1 MSDRIYEKKTL
12 TLILA
17 VSVFILQ
24 GLGTN
29 AAGPAQAEPQAK
41 APVATTAMSLRDCID
56 TAIAS
61 NPGLNAA
68 RNGALAAEE
77 AAGAARSGYLPRLDF
92 QAGYKRWE
100 NHAFLPDS
108 IQNLPFGPVSSVIG
122 PTDSY
127 NLGISG
133 SYTLFDSG
141 RRKSTVRGAEAMKDA
156 AGQSASQTGQDVVMG
171 VYSAYYGLL
180 AAKADLDSADK
191 SLKRSNDHLRLAEE
205 RKSVGAVPLA
215 DVLRARVGV
224 ANSKLA
230 LVSAKSAVDIAKGNL
245 NTAMGRPAETPLA
258 ILDDESE
265 TTPPGKFSVEEAMNR
280 AINNR
285 PDLQAAI
292 SAESAKKE
300 GVSAAKSA
308 YGPSVVAQAAYGR
321 LDSSFFPYDKDWAVG
336 VAVRIPVF
344 TGFERGHKLALA
356 RAELSKAGDER
367 LKAELAVRQEVWI
380 AHANVVRAYN
390 SFEAVKA
397 LITDAGESLR
407 MADERYKVGA
417 GTITDLLDAETN
429 MVDAQSAFVRS
440 IYGCRVATAE
450 LQRAEGV
457 LGGPE
462 F

>member
-1 MSDRIYEKKTL
+1 MRNFPVL
-12 TLILA
+12 VLA
-17 VSVFILQ
+17 ASLFLLQ
-24 GLGTN
+24 GLSLSC
-29 AAGPAQAEPQAK
+29 AEPTQAK
-41 APVATTAMSLRDCID
+41 SRAMSLADCID
-56 TAIAS
+56 TALAS
-61 NPGLNAA
+61 NPGLKAA
-68 RNGALAAEE
+68 KNGALAAKE
-77 AAGAARSGYLPRLDF
+77 AAGGAHSSYLPRLDF
-92 QAGYKRWE
+92 ETGYRRWE
-100 NHAFLPDS
+100 SHAFLPDS

-127 NLGISG
+127 NINLEG
-133 SYTLFDSG
+133 SYTIFDSG
-141 RRKSTVRGAEAMKDA
+141 RRKARVRGAEAMKDA
-156 AGQSASQTGQDVVMG
+156 ADQSASQTGQDVVMG

-180 AAKADLDSADK
+180 AAKADLDAAQE
-191 SLKRSNDHLRLAEE
+191 SLKRSEDHLRLANE
-205 RKSVGAVPLA
+205 RKSVGTVPLA

-258 ILDDESE
+258 ILDDGSE
-265 TTPPGKFSVEEAMNR
+265 ISPPGDFSVTEAMNR
-280 AINNR
+280 AISNR

-300 GVSAAKSA
+300 SVRAAKSA

-380 AHANVVRAYN
+380 AHANLVKAYN
-390 SFEAVKA
+390 TVDAVKA
-397 LITDAGESLR
+397 LNADARESLR
-407 MADERYKVGA
+407 MAEERYKVGA
-417 GTITDLLDAETN
+417 GTITDLLDTETN
-429 MVDAQSAFVRS
+429 MADAQSALVRS

-457 LGGPE
+457 LTTH
-462 F
+462 